1 MTHIGF
7 YLYID
12 RMNKCKKC
20 EIEIDDHR
28 FHLGYTEC
36 VDCSET
42 EKYSAHTVYPHKTGG
57 YIQPIKSETKKD
69 LQRMD
74 RRSTGGGKTAKGIM
88 ADASW
93 DRWLKQYW
101 HNKYNPKPERKR
113 VVRVLKVDY
122 IPKKD
127 AFKQAYQEY
136 DKFGYQS
143 ALDLLQKLY
152 SDDKISLVVKS
163 QLVNELVG
171 LRMMTT
177 KERKFFIK
185 MQNNA

>member
-1 MTHIGF
+1 MS
-7 YLYID
+7 YLKN
-12 RMNKCKKC
+12 MNKCTKC

-57 YIQPIKSETKKD
+57 YIQPVEKSQSDNLK
-69 LQRMD
+69 RMD
-74 RRSTGGGKTAKGIM
+74 RRSTGGNKKAKGIM
-88 ADASW
+88 ADKSW

-101 HNKYNPKPERKR
+101 HDKYNPKPKKKR
-113 VVRVLKVDY
+113 IVRVIKNDY
-122 IPKKD
+122 MNIKEGFRL
-127 AFKQAYQEY
+127 AQIEY

-152 SDDKISLVVKS
+152 SEDKISLVVKS
-163 QLVNELVG
+163 KLVNELVG